1 MDGFAGD
8 LVFMLN
14 GREVRLDHVD
24 PTTLL
29 VDYLRSAEVG
39 LTGTKWVCRQGG
51 CGACT
56 VMLSHNRGPGKSV
69 HAAINSCLRPLCSL
83 DGMAVT
89 TTEGIG
95 SAARGGSLDAVQK
108 SIAENNGSQ
117 CGYCTPG
124 WVMNLYSFLRA
135 NEGRRLTEEQME
147 AICDGNLCR
156 CTGYRPILKAFKKFA
171 RELSGTSMEP
181 VVVRDTSPIE
191 NDPAQK
197 AERRA
202 ATLLHPAPSSW
213 ARKES
218 DLPVVTHCL
227 ADAKVAAVTNT
238 VVAGGQMQIRFDDE
252 AAELREAETGV
263 LTAVLEA
270 EIEQFLRGL
279 EVSLRDV
286 TAPPGARPVYYTN
299 GTHHW
304 YRAVTLAQLY
314 EILRSHDRDDVK
326 LVVGNTSIGVYNR
339 RLEDPHVLV
348 DIAHIPELH
357 ETSIG
362 RGGITLGSA
371 VTYSDA
377 AQLLDEA
384 LGSLPEEQL
393 STVRAARTMVRRTAG
408 TIVRNAA
415 SLGGNTMMVT
425 SHVKHGEPFPS
436 DLFPVLCA
444 SGATLTVGLASSG
457 DTIDLDPLAFVARW
471 NDDEE
476 FRAEAVLLRYV
487 LPLSKTGEFVEP
499 YKVALREVNAHALVN
514 ACFRVALDGLR
525 VADCTLVVSGTGPL
539 AFRATRAEKAL
550 TGNEWTRK
558 TLSAAL
564 AALSKD
570 VQENIEDS
578 RVRMSELPDIGITEE
593 YRRDAATAFFYKF
606 IVGVSSQVSPELVDD
621 WIKSAGMRF
630 VRPVSHGT
638 QVYPEPV
645 DTPPLGLPVIKR
657 AAFLQATGEA
667 TYTEEMPFPQNGL
680 HAVIVV
686 SPKALATYAYVLP
699 DGSKCSGRDDF
710 VAALRAKFPG
720 VHDYVTADDVPA
732 QGSRTGGMANDE
744 PYLLPF
750 APGQV
755 NWFGQPLGV
764 VLARTA
770 EEAEDAAYFIRT
782 HCIQF
787 KNAGTPIL
795 TLEEAI
801 KQKSIFPDAPATAP
815 FITHAYELMR
825 AGSDMNWADEKGR
838 RPSVRKA
845 KVNGKNCVVVADTIW
860 TPDQTHFYMQPN
872 GCWVVPEEDDTFSVY
887 PASQSPM
894 EIHTTVAS
902 ALGLPF
908 NKVKVQITRVGG
920 GFGGKT

>member
-371 VTYSDA
+371 VTC
-377 AQLLDEA
+377 
-384 LGSLPEEQL
+384 
-393 STVRAARTMVRRTAG
+393 TVIAG
-408 TIVRNAA
+408 RQ
-415 SLGGNTMMVT
+415 MQT
-425 SHVKHGEPFPS
+425 SF
-436 DLFPVLCA
+436 
-444 SGATLTVGLASSG
+444 
-457 DTIDLDPLAFVARW
+457 
-471 NDDEE
+471 
-476 FRAEAVLLRYV
+476 
-487 LPLSKTGEFVEP
+487 
-499 YKVALREVNAHALVN
+499 
-514 ACFRVALDGLR
+514 
-525 VADCTLVVSGTGPL
+525 
-539 AFRATRAEKAL
+539 
-550 TGNEWTRK
+550 
-558 TLSAAL
+558 
-564 AALSKD
+564 
-570 VQENIEDS
+570 
-578 RVRMSELPDIGITEE
+578 
-593 YRRDAATAFFYKF
+593 
-606 IVGVSSQVSPELVDD
+606 
-621 WIKSAGMRF
+621 
-630 VRPVSHGT
+630 
-638 QVYPEPV
+638 
-645 DTPPLGLPVIKR
+645 
-657 AAFLQATGEA
+657 
-667 TYTEEMPFPQNGL
+667 
-680 HAVIVV
+680 
-686 SPKALATYAYVLP
+686 
-699 DGSKCSGRDDF
+699 
-710 VAALRAKFPG
+710 
-720 VHDYVTADDVPA
+720 DYD
-732 QGSRTGGMANDE
+732 
-744 PYLLPF
+744 
-750 APGQV
+750 
-755 NWFGQPLGV
+755 
-764 VLARTA
+764 
-770 EEAEDAAYFIRT
+770 
-782 HCIQF
+782 
-787 KNAGTPIL
+787 
-795 TLEEAI
+795 
-801 KQKSIFPDAPATAP
+801 
-815 FITHAYELMR
+815 
-825 AGSDMNWADEKGR
+825 
-838 RPSVRKA
+838 
-845 KVNGKNCVVVADTIW
+845 
-860 TPDQTHFYMQPN
+860 
-872 GCWVVPEEDDTFSVY
+872 
-887 PASQSPM
+887 PM
-894 EIHTTVAS
+894 E
-902 ALGLPF
+902 
-908 NKVKVQITRVGG
+908 RR
-920 GFGGKT
+920 